1 MNENDHRSII
11 EDLLEV
17 LLAELGLAYDELGQL
32 VQDFVKLYVVFVLGQ
47 VFIVAQDVAEFSFAV

>member
-32 VQDFVKLYVVFVLGQ
+32 VQDFVEFYVVFVLGQ
-47 VFIVAQDVAEFSFAV
+47 VFIVAQDVAKFSLAV

>member
-32 VQDFVKLYVVFVLGQ
+32 VQDLVELYVVFVLGQ
-47 VFIVAQDVAEFSFAV
+47 VFIVA